1 MYSRW
6 VSQSWSANYW
16 SSLESIPPRQKNQQ
30 VEPTDQRE
38 YGGCIL
44 SSFLWVLGIC
54 TFFQPNMTER
64 GWVALNSFHCL
75 SWPYAQS
82 VKWYVTLAGWLARGE
97 VWVFD
102 WCVHLIYNNIL
113 IRKIKWMT
121 HNWYKQLVYNEN
133 VLILKTCI
141 TWYCHALHVLA
152 HCITWLGLQFNR
164 EKVLMHPA
172 VISFL
177 HAHLPKLA
185 PRMGDISGLYI
196 DKHANLHQSELK

>member
-1 MYSRW
+1 MICKLLIITRKHPTKAKK
-6 VSQSWSANYW
+6 SAGRAYW
-16 SSLESIPPRQKNQQ
+16 SKGIWRLHFVLFPLSIRYLHFF
-30 VEPTDQRE
+30 PTE
-38 YGGCIL
+38 YDWKRMSCSQFFPL
-44 SSFLWVLGIC
+44 SVLALC
-54 TFFQPNMTER
+54 TKCEMVRDP
-64 GWVALNSFHCL
+64 GW
-75 SWPYAQS
+75 
-82 VKWYVTLAGWLARGE
+82 LAGWLARGE